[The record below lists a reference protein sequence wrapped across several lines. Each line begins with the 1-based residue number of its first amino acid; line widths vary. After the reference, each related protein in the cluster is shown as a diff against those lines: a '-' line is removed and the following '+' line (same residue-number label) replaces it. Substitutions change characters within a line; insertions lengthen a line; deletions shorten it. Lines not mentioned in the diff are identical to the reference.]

1 MIKELEELIDQL
13 SLLPSVGKK
22 TAMRYALSLLEM
34 EEEQVINLA
43 NTIINT
49 RTKIRFC
56 DNCGC
61 MTTNNLCDI
70 CLDKDRDQSIICVVS
85 QPSDVYVIE
94 KLGVFNG
101 LYHVL
106 GGLISPL
113 KHVLVEDL
121 SIQQLDKRV
130 DDTIKEVILAFQ
142 HSIEGET
149 TSLYLSKLFQ
159 NRCKVTRLAQGLP
172 MGFKIEYADDMTL
185 TRSWLNRT
193 SI

>member
-1 MIKELEELIDQL
+1 MIKELDELIEQL

-34 EEEQVINLA
+34 DEDTVVNLA
-43 NTIINT
+43 NTLIKT
-49 RTKIRFC
+49 RRTIRFC

-61 MTTNNLCDI
+61 MTTNSICDI
-70 CLDKDRDQSIICVVS
+70 CLDQNRDHSIICVVS
-85 QPSDVYVIE
+85 QPSDIFVIE

-113 KHVLVEDL
+113 KHILVEDL
-121 SIQQLDKRV
+121 NIEQLDRRV
-130 DDTIKEVILAFQ
+130 DDKIKEVILAFQ

-193 SI
+193 VI